1 MSLTCI
7 SRAAGVSAQIA
18 RNCFSQFFTNG
29 NNHLSRFVKT
39 SAGLDKT
46 AKLGR
51 AVAEMTQ
58 GILQETGGSES
69 AVKTAKNIVD
79 CTKVTRDVM
88 GLGNV
93 VGGVIPNIISNVRKC
108 YSLMRQSFSARAEF
122 DPSNKELPPNALY
135 TKSDF
140 RLAAAKTVCDLISGT
155 TFAVTFGG
163 LKPTLLANKVAGN
176 PFLSSEAKASLG
188 TGISILMTANHA
200 AGVVGG
206 GLSII
211 RERRAYQRCLERLN
225 QKEVGQEESGSAQ
238 EVQAMRSSYVKR
250 LRNIILTIIEKA
262 LELVADFLKLIPW
275 PMSAACNLA
284 CVGAITTASSSLALW
299 KVWQSTGSSS

>member
-7 SRAAGVSAQIA
+7 SRAAGVSGRIA
-18 RNCFSQFFTNG
+18 GNCFSQFFTNS

-46 AKLGR
+46 AKLGK

-79 CTKVTRDVM
+79 CTKITRDVM

-93 VGGVIPNIISNVRKC
+93 VGGVIPSIISNARKC
-108 YSLMRQSFSARAEF
+108 CSLMRQSFSARAEF
-122 DPSNKELPPNALY
+122 DPSNKELSPNALY

-140 RLAAAKTVCDLISGT
+140 RLAAAKTVCDLISST

-225 QKEVGQEESGSAQ
+225 QKEVGQEESCSAQ
-238 EVQAMRSSYVKR
+238 EVQAMRSSYIKR

-262 LELVADFLKLIPW
+262 LELTADFLKLIPW
-275 PMSAACNLA
+275 PMGAACNLA

>member
-7 SRAAGVSAQIA
+7 SRAAGVSGRIA
-18 RNCFSQFFTNG
+18 GNCFSQFFTNG
-29 NNHLSRFVKT
+29 TNHLSRFVKT

-46 AKLGR
+46 AKLGK

-58 GILQETGGSES
+58 GILQETGGSDS

-93 VGGVIPNIISNVRKC
+93 VSGVIPSIISNARKC
-108 YSLMRQSFSARAEF
+108 CSLMRQSFSARAEF
-122 DPSNKELPPNALY
+122 DPSNKEPSPNALC

-140 RLAAAKTVCDLISGT
+140 RLAAAKTVCDLIGGV
-155 TFAVTFGG
+155 TFAITFGG
-163 LKPTLLANKVAGN
+163 LKPALLANKVAGN
-176 PFLSSEAKASLG
+176 PFLSSAAKASLG
-188 TGISILMTANHA
+188 TGVSILMTANHA

-206 GLSII
+206 SLSII
-211 RERRAYQRCLERLN
+211 RERRAYQRCLGRLN
-225 QKEVGQEESGSAQ
+225 QKEGGQEESGSAQ

-284 CVGAITTASSSLALW
+284 CVGAITAASSSLALW

>member
-7 SRAAGVSAQIA
+7 SRAAGVSGQIA

-39 SAGLDKT
+39 SRGLDKT
-46 AKLGR
+46 AKLGK

-93 VGGVIPNIISNVRKC
+93 VGGVIPNIIRNARKC
-108 YSLMRQSFSARAEF
+108 CLLMRQSFSARAEF
-122 DPSNKELPPNALY
+122 DPSNKELSPNALY

-225 QKEVGQEESGSAQ
+225 QKEVGQEKSGSAQ